1 MTLVLFICILMF
13 SLTSAF
19 LYKLAWNLSP
29 IKNQTATGFGVLLV
43 FFIIIYTFY
52 LHGPI
57 FEILIF
63 SIIGI
68 FSLIYWLDDISYLSS
83 IFRFILQF
91 TCGSLIAISFF
102 ISNNYELSFSI
113 IIFIVVSGLINI
125 FLSNTINFYDGL
137 DLNISTLNIILAL
150 ILVFLLDT
158 NILEIQYG
166 VILCGFVI
174 GFSFFNFKPENIFYG
189 DSGCFVIACYVNY
202 LIIKSIFLENYNAV
216 YLLIPFALPIID
228 VIYVVILRIWK
239 KESLLSRNYYHLYHQ
254 IQLKINNK
262 IYILPQVINAAALY
276 VISVI
281 IFDDEVNKL
290 HEIYMFLAMSI
301 LFTIVLY
308 ILLKIIINKLI

>member
-1 MTLVLFICILMF
+1 MTLVLFICTLML
-13 SLTSAF
+13 SLAFAF
-19 LYKLAWNLSP
+19 LYKIAWNLSP

-83 IFRFILQF
+83 LFRFLLQF

-102 ISNNYELSFSI
+102 MFNNYEPSSLI
-113 IIFIVVSGLINI
+113 IIFIVFSGLINI
-125 FLSNTINFYDGL
+125 FLSNTVNFYDGL
-137 DLNISTLNIILAL
+137 DLNISTLTIILAL
-150 ILVFLLDT
+150 TLIFLLDT
-158 NILEIQYG
+158 NILERQYG
-166 VILCGFVI
+166 VILLGFVI
-174 GFSFFNFKPENIFYG
+174 GFSFFNLKPENIFYG
-189 DSGCFVIACYVNY
+189 DSGCFVIACYINY
-202 LIIKSIFLENYNAV
+202 LIIKSIFLENYNAI

-228 VIYVVILRIWK
+228 VIYVVTFRIWR
-239 KESLLSRNYYHLYHQ
+239 KESLLSRNYHHLYHQ

-276 VISVI
+276 FISMI
-281 IFDDEVNKL
+281 IFDGEANKL
-290 HEIYMFLAMSI
+290 DEIYMFLAMSI

-308 ILLKIIINKLI
+308 TLLKVIINKLI